1 LDTTTVGHHSYTVT
15 AVSNDGQTA
24 ITSINY
30 TVAAPPSATIASP
43 AGSGTYAPGQTVAT
57 SFSCADGTDGPGIKS
72 CTDSNGGS
80 SPTGHLDTTTVGPHT
95 YTVTATSADGQS
107 TTSSITYV
115 IAPSVAQIKMSLLRQ
130 ITPAGNAAKI
140 RALLRQHGYL
150 LSFTA
155 LSPGTVVIDWYYL
168 PIGAHLTASAKHKH
182 VPKPVLVAIGKAQIS
197 DSRTAKKIK
206 IQVTAKGKQLLKH
219 AHPLKLTAQGTFTAT
234 GQHPIVVSRPFK
246 LRR

>member
-1 LDTTTVGHHSYTVT
+1 
-15 AVSNDGQTA
+15 
-24 ITSINY
+24 
-30 TVAAPPSATIASP
+30 
-43 AGSGTYAPGQTVAT
+43 
-57 SFSCADGTDGPGIKS
+57 
-72 CTDSNGGS
+72 
-80 SPTGHLDTTTVGPHT
+80 LDTTTVGPHT

-206 IQVTAKGKQLLKH
+206 IQLTAKGKQLLKH